1 MAGGR
6 IKPRAC
12 ILDIEATALDAD
24 IGHLVGA
31 GLMELGGEFR
41 WFYVRRP
48 VDEAKILKRVL
59 KEVSTYHI
67 MFTWNGRG
75 FDIPFLIS
83 RALKLKLPA
92 EELLKPLHVDLA
104 ELVRENLRLHRS
116 DLYHVARFLGIKKD
130 LRVEGFDVPSIY
142 LKALRGD
149 REAAKSIEAHC
160 RDDLEVTR
168 KVLKRLL
175 PIIRAKQPELIL

>member
-1 MAGGR
+1 MAGRR

-31 GLMELGGEFR
+31 GLMELDGEFR

-48 VDEAKILKRVL
+48 ADEAKILKKVL
-59 KEVSTYHI
+59 KEVSAYHI
-67 MFTWNGRG
+67 IFTWNGKG

-83 RALKLKLPA
+83 RAIKLKLPA
-92 EELLKPLHVDLA
+92 EELLKPVHVDLA
-104 ELVRENLRLHRS
+104 EFVRENLRLHRS

-168 KVLKRLL
+168 KILKRLL